1 MAEIP
6 VEANEPHTKLEVFV
20 GISVVLLATFLGL
33 CNVKA
38 NNIVQQMQVKQVD
51 RNNSWAWYQA
61 RNIRSGVYE
70 ASGDELSVPY
80 PNETA
85 ETKKAREAMA
95 TKYFQKAKE
104 QEAKMEKQKAD
115 AEQAE
120 SDYEK
125 LGQKDDQFD
134 ICEAALAI
142 ALAMMG
148 VTAMMKRWWMFI
160 FALVPAAFGL
170 FMGIAGFLGMD
181 TGSPLIK
188 QLVGW
193 LS

>member
-6 VEANEPHTKLEVFV
+6 VETKEPHSRLEACI
-20 GISVVLLATFLGL
+20 GISVVVLATFLGL

-61 RNIRSGVYE
+61 RNIRAGVYE

-85 ETKKAREAMA
+85 DTKQAREAMA
-95 TKYFQKAKE
+95 TKYFKRAKD
-104 QEAKMEKQKAD
+104 QESKMEKQKED

-120 SDYEK
+120 ADYEK

-142 ALAMMG
+142 GLALMG
-148 VTAMMKRWWMFI
+148 VTAMLKRWWMFF
-160 FALVPAAFGL
+160 FALVPSAFGVA
-170 FMGIAGFLGMD
+170 MGVAGFMGMD
-181 TGSPLIK
+181 TGSPVMKYLI
-188 QLVGW
+188 GW